1 MSDTALHAH
10 TFMAADVERSDVPRA
25 RYESCVTRLELLAV
39 DDPGLLQ
46 KVEILRSKLEV
57 HRGRVRSNNIV
68 LTIVGVAMLAG
79 VVAIGVWLVREIF
92 G

>member
-10 TFMAADVERSDVPRA
+10 AFMAADVPRA